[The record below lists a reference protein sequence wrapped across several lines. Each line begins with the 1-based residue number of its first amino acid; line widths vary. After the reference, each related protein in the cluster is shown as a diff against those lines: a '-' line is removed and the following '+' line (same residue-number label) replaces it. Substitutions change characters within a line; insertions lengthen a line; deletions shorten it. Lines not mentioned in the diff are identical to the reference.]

1 MYCTNVHEKKSSV
14 SRNSKHNGFIKDQEA
29 SGRIYRGYLGAEK
42 PKKCKNQIVSTYI
55 LIILKWK
62 ELKKYFF

>member
-42 PKKCKNQIVSTYI
+42 PKKKV
-55 LIILKWK
+55 
-62 ELKKYFF
+62 